1 MLFNV
6 VLDPS
11 TEMRQELKRDASA
24 DIEESETKSLRYSG
38 IDTVGDLDRYIFQ
51 CALRLKGSG
60 LWVDGRITSLRRTK
74 RSLIEARIAQTEI
87 GCLIY

>member
-11 TEMRQELKRDASA
+11 TEMGQELKRDAFA
-24 DIEESETKSLRYSG
+24 NIEESETKPLRYSG
-38 IDTVGDLDRYIFQ
+38 IDTVGDLDRHIFQ
-51 CALRLKGSG
+51 CTLRLQGSG

>member
-11 TEMRQELKRDASA
+11 TEMGQELKRDASA

-51 CALRLKGSG
+51 STLRLQGRS
-60 LWVDGRITSLRRTK
+60 LWVDGRVTSLRGTK
-74 RSLIEARIAQTEI
+74 RSLVEARIAQTEI
-87 GCLIY
+87 GCLVY